1 MENNKKISHRLIPLL
16 CLLLGLSS
24 LAGAA
29 TNNASAPAKKAGAA
43 TAATAPAAATT
54 PVIAWEVKA
63 EYPHRN
69 AAFTQGF
76 ELVDGLVYE
85 SSGLYRA
92 SFITAWPLEKGDA
105 LFMQMLPGALF
116 GEGLTVL
123 KDKIYVLTWKER
135 IGLIYDKQSREK
147 IGEFSY
153 NSEGWGLTND
163 GARLIMSDGTDKLRF
178 LDPADGRVLKTVS
191 VTENGQPVLR
201 LNELERVGNRIL
213 ANVWQTDTILVINP
227 ETGVVT
233 GRIDLEKMYPK
244 ASRKPAAD
252 VLNGIAFDPA
262 DKTLL
267 VTGKFWPTVFRLRL
281 KQNLP

>member
-1 MENNKKISHRLIPLL
+1 MENNKKRSQHRLIPLL
-16 CLLLGLSS
+16 CLLLGFSS
-24 LAGAA
+24 LAGASHGNA
-29 TNNASAPAKKAGAA
+29 ASAPAKTNTAT
-43 TAATAPAAATT
+43 TAAAST
-54 PVIAWEVKA
+54 PVIPWQVKA
-63 EYPHRN
+63 EYPHRG

-76 ELVDGLVYE
+76 ELVDGLIYE
-85 SSGLYRA
+85 SSGLYR
-92 SFITAWPLEKGDA
+92 SSYISAWPLEKGDA

-116 GEGLTVL
+116 GEGMTVL

-135 IGLIYDKQSREK
+135 IGLIYDKSSREK

-153 NSEGWGLTND
+153 SGEGWGLTND
-163 GARLIMSDGTDKLRF
+163 GRQLIMSDGTDKLRF
-178 LDPADGRVLKTVS
+178 LDPADGHVLKTVS

-201 LNELERVGNRIL
+201 LNELERVGNRVL
-213 ANVWQTDTILVINP
+213 ANVWQTDSIVVINP

-233 GRIDLEKMYPK
+233 ARLDLDKLYPK

-267 VTGKFWPTVFRLRL
+267 VTGKFWPTVYRLRL
-281 KQNLP
+281 DRPLP